1 MIIFLELLKDTD
13 MEEDMDKEKETFLE
27 KSQ

>member
-1 MIIFLELLKDTD
+1 MIIILELLKDTD